1 MPKEEMY
8 TYIRI
13 KKRLREKKVVVQ
25 NCDDDDDASSRRGW
39 WWWCYKVFQLSFSL
53 SLSLFAP
60 RWWCARAFF
69 YSLSRAAFFLAFIS
83 LNFWAI
89 MKDNSIA

>member
-1 MPKEEMY
+1 MY

-53 SLSLFAP
+53 SLSLSLCPAVVV
-60 RWWCARAFF
+60 RARVF
-69 YSLSRAAFFLAFIS
+69 LLAFS
-83 LNFWAI
+83 RGFFSRLHFAQLLGHHEG
-89 MKDNSIA
+89 

>member
-1 MPKEEMY
+1 M
-8 TYIRI
+8 RI
-13 KKRLREKKVVVQ
+13 KKDCAKKR
-25 NCDDDDDASSRRGW
+25 SSFKTATMMMRVESSWFGGVI
-39 WWWCYKVFQLSFSL
+39 KVFQLSFSL

-60 RWWCARAFF
+60 RWWWCARAFF